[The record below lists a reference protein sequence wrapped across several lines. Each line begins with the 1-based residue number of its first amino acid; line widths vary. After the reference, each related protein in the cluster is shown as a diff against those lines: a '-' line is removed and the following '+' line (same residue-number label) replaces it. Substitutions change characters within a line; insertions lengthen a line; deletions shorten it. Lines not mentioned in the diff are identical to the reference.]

1 MKQVITAIVLLAMSS
16 ALFSQQNVSSRS
28 FTKEDYLRKSKGQRT
43 AGIILVSTGATAC
56 LIGTTVAVA
65 DAVQNTSKDISRGIG
80 NALDPGSEPAVKHQ
94 HSGGGVIFLSGAVAS
109 IVGIAFLSEASKN
122 KKRALS
128 VSFKPEQTFRLQNYN
143 LVSRS
148 VPALSLT
155 INL

>member
-1 MKQVITAIVLLAMSS
+1 MKQVVTAIVLLAMSS
-16 ALFSQQNVSSRS
+16 TLFSQQNASARS

-56 LIGTTVAVA
+56 FIGTIAAVS
-65 DAVQNTSKDISRGIG
+65 DAVQNTSKEISRGVG

-94 HSGGGVIFLSGAVAS
+94 HSGGGIIFLGGAVAS
-109 IVGIAFLSEASKN
+109 VVGIALLSEAGKN

-128 VSFKPEQTFRLQNYN
+128 VSFKPEKAFQLQNYN

-155 INL
+155 ISL